1 MTDKEQLEWLWSNC
15 RIVYFPTNGVG
26 VYPIEHQPFAHKD
39 SRDMIEQHMT
49 INTLTNSKK
58 QNFLVNSE
66 KLMAAQKRFGYSGVT
81 MEPAGASDFPSDI
94 DENMSKEDIDKI
106 FFDSLDKLKQSINK
120 LVEKQ

>member
-1 MTDKEQLEWLWSNC
+1 
-15 RIVYFPTNGVG
+15 
-26 VYPIEHQPFAHKD
+26 
-39 SRDMIEQHMT
+39 MIEQHMT